1 MISRIKP
8 EGSLIQP
15 IYYNILARERERERE
30 RDDLFLISVSLLLNK
45 FKIDQE
51 SSIFYPGQICSFC
64 SIELKKLKLH
74 GIWSFNPLY
83 NLS

>member
-1 MISRIKP
+1 MKP
-8 EGSLIQP
+8 DGSLIQP
-15 IYYNILARERERERE
+15 MYYNILARERERERE
-30 RDDLFLISVSLLLNK
+30 REMISLIVSLLLNK

-51 SSIFYPGQICSFC
+51 SSIFYPGQIYSFC

-74 GIWSFNPLY
+74 GIWSFNSPY